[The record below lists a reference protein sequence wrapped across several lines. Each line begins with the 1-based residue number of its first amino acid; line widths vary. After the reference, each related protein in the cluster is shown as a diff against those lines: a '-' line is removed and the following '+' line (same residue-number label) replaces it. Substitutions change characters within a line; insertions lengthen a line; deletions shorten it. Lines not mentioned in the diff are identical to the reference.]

1 MRANGSLG
9 NTTHD
14 VRLTMAAEIDE
25 QRLRAAQAGFAMRAY
40 RESFLSEDGQRGLS
54 QEGLLRL
61 MASIDEEYAERF
73 SHATVSRWESGATRP
88 TVRRLQ
94 VFGMALGLSPTEVA
108 GLILLAGLAPD
119 LRTASSMAID
129 GGGSQSPG
137 YEPMQGEED
146 GSTDPKA
153 DGDAATATAPP
164 LLRGLVRFVFLRCLP
179 VGVGIAGA
187 GYALSFLNWEN
198 VWTPAF
204 YVGLATALVLAQGF
218 LLPDRTVPNKEFFW
232 ITLFLVL
239 STPLLQF
246 APLGMDHYGLYR
258 VGDSVGTYVP
268 FLLALLVNLAL
279 AASAGLMFQFLW
291 QWQLRRFGGEGGIL
305 RRSVWSVLPPVG
317 FVYAVVLVLSNA
329 SVWIQFAALMPSTAV
344 LFIALLVIQDPSTNP
359 SERDR
364 QFLLSTTLAAA
375 IVSSVLG
382 LLTIIA
388 VYVSPDL
395 PMVLPDHNLLNAWE
409 IDFAALGFS
418 REEALD
424 RLNLGYP
431 WHAITVFAYMAF
443 VVAGNLV
450 ASMYR
455 LGGRNR
461 GRPDA
466 RDPEER

>member
-1 MRANGSLG
+1 
-9 NTTHD
+9 
-14 VRLTMAAEIDE
+14 MAAEVDE

-40 RESFLSEDGQRGLS
+40 RESFLSDDGQRGLS

-61 MASIDEEYAERF
+61 MASIDDEYAERF

-119 LRTASSMAID
+119 LQTASSMAIS
-129 GGGSQSPG
+129 GGSSQSPG
-137 YEPMQGEED
+137 YEPVPDEAD
-146 GSTDPKA
+146 GPTDPGA
-153 DGDAATATAPP
+153 GGGATATAPP
-164 LLRGLVRFVFLRCLP
+164 LLRGWVRFVFLRCLP
-179 VGVGIAGA
+179 LSVAIVGL
-187 GYALSFLNWEN
+187 GYALSFLDWEN
-198 VWTPAF
+198 IWTPAF
-204 YVGLATALVLAQGF
+204 YVVLATALVVAQGF
-218 LLPDRTVPNKEFFW
+218 LLPDRTVPNREFFW
-232 ITLFLVL
+232 VTLFVVL

-246 APLGMDHYGLYR
+246 APLGMDHYALYR

-279 AASAGLMFQFLW
+279 AGSAGLMFQFLW
-291 QWQLRRFGGEGGIL
+291 QWQHSRYGGEGSVVQQ
-305 RRSVWSVLPPVG
+305 SVWSVLPPVG
-317 FVYAVVLVLSNA
+317 FVYAVILVISNA
-329 SVWIQFAALMPSTAV
+329 SVWIQLGVLMPATAA
-344 LFIALLVIQDPSTNP
+344 LFIALLVVQDPSTNP

-395 PMVLPDHNLLNAWE
+395 PMVLPDHNLLNSWE

-418 REEALD
+418 REEAMD

-431 WHAITVFAYMAF
+431 WHAMTVFAYMAF

-455 LGGRNR
+455 LGGRNA
-461 GRPDA
+461 GRSDA
-466 RDPEER
+466 QDLGER

>member
-1 MRANGSLG
+1 MPTNGPLG
-9 NTTHD
+9 NTPHD
-14 VRLTMAAEIDE
+14 VFLAMTAEIDE

-40 RESFLSEDGQRGLS
+40 RESFLTEDGQRGLS

-61 MASIDEEYAERF
+61 MASIDDEYAERF

-119 LRTASSMAID
+119 LQTASSMATNGGSSRGPESEPTPGEEYGPTD
-129 GGGSQSPG
+129 PVAGGGH
-137 YEPMQGEED
+137 
-146 GSTDPKA
+146 
-153 DGDAATATAPP
+153 ATATAPP
-164 LLRGLVRFVFLRCLP
+164 LLGGWARFVFLRCLP
-179 VGVGIAGA
+179 LGVAIVGA
-187 GYALSFLNWEN
+187 GYVLSFLDWEN
-198 VWTPAF
+198 IWTPAF
-204 YVGLATALVLAQGF
+204 YVGLATALVVTQGF
-218 LLPDRTVPNKEFFW
+218 LFPDRTIHNREFFW
-232 ITLFLVL
+232 VTLFVVL

-246 APLGMDHYGLYR
+246 APLGMDHYSLYR

-291 QWQLRRFGGEGGIL
+291 QWQRSRYGGEGSIL
-305 RRSVWSVLPPVG
+305 QRSVWTVLPPVG
-317 FVYAVVLVLSNA
+317 FVYAVVLVISNA
-329 SVWIQFAALMPSTAV
+329 SVWIQLGVLMPATAV
-344 LFIALLVIQDPSTNP
+344 LFIALLVVQDPSTNP

-395 PMVLPDHNLLNAWE
+395 PMVLPDHNMLNSWE

-431 WHAITVFAYMAF
+431 WHAITVFGYMAF

-455 LGGRNR
+455 LGGRNNDT
-461 GRPDA
+461 PEA
-466 RDPEER
+466 RAPGER

>member
-1 MRANGSLG
+1 
-9 NTTHD
+9 
-14 VRLTMAAEIDE
+14 MAAEVDE

-54 QEGLLRL
+54 QEALLRL

-119 LRTASSMAID
+119 LQTASSMAIS
-129 GGGSQSPG
+129 GGSSQSPG
-137 YEPMQGEED
+137 YEPVPDEAD
-146 GSTDPKA
+146 GPTDPGA
-153 DGDAATATAPP
+153 GGGATATAPP
-164 LLRGLVRFVFLRCLP
+164 LLRGWVRFVFLRCLP
-179 VGVGIAGA
+179 LSVAIVGL
-187 GYALSFLNWEN
+187 GYALSFLDWEN
-198 VWTPAF
+198 IWTPAF
-204 YVGLATALVLAQGF
+204 YVVLATALVVAQGF
-218 LLPDRTVPNKEFFW
+218 LLPDRTVPNREFFW
-232 ITLFLVL
+232 VTLFVVL

-246 APLGMDHYGLYR
+246 APLGMDHYSLYR

-279 AASAGLMFQFLW
+279 AGSAGLMFQFLW
-291 QWQLRRFGGEGGIL
+291 QWQHSRYGGEGSVVQQ
-305 RRSVWSVLPPVG
+305 SVWSVLPPVG
-317 FVYAVVLVLSNA
+317 FVYAVILVISNA
-329 SVWIQFAALMPSTAV
+329 SVWIQLGVLMPATAA
-344 LFIALLVIQDPSTNP
+344 LFIALLVVQDPSTNP

-395 PMVLPDHNLLNAWE
+395 PMVLPDHNLLNSWE

-431 WHAITVFAYMAF
+431 WHAMTVFAYMAF

-455 LGGRNR
+455 LGGRNA
-461 GRPDA
+461 GRSDA
-466 RDPEER
+466 QDPGER

>member
-1 MRANGSLG
+1 
-9 NTTHD
+9 
-14 VRLTMAAEIDE
+14 MAAEIDA

-40 RESFLSEDGQRGLS
+40 RESFLTEDGQRGLS

-119 LRTASSMAID
+119 LQTASSMATNGGS
-129 GGGSQSPG
+129 GGGPES
-137 YEPMQGEED
+137 EPTPGEED
-146 GSTDPKA
+146 GSTEPRA
-153 DGDAATATAPP
+153 GGGAATATAPP
-164 LLRGLVRFVFLRCLP
+164 LLRGWVRFVFLRCLP
-179 VGVGIAGA
+179 LGVAIAGA

-198 VWTPAF
+198 IWTPAF
-204 YVGLATALVLAQGF
+204 YVVLATALVVTQGF
-218 LLPDRTVPNKEFFW
+218 LLPDRTVPNREFFW
-232 ITLFLVL
+232 VTLFVVL

-246 APLGMDHYGLYR
+246 APLGMDHYALYR

-279 AASAGLMFQFLW
+279 AASAGLMFQLLW
-291 QWQLRRFGGEGGIL
+291 QWQFRRFGGEGGIL

-317 FVYAVVLVLSNA
+317 FVYAVILVISNA
-329 SVWIQFAALMPSTAV
+329 SVWIQLGVLMPATAV
-344 LFIALLVIQDPSTNP
+344 LFIALLAVQDPSTNP

-364 QFLLSTTLAAA
+364 QFLLSTILAAA
-375 IVSSVLG
+375 IVSSMLG

-395 PMVLPDHNLLNAWE
+395 PMVLPDHNLLNSWE
-409 IDFAALGFS
+409 IDFAKLGFS

-431 WHAITVFAYMAF
+431 WHAMTVFGYMAF

-450 ASMYR
+450 ASIYR
-455 LGGRNR
+455 LGARNDGTSER
-461 GRPDA
+461 GTRGKD
-466 RDPEER
+466 